1 MAKTRYITSEDG
13 LMVLQKINELLNLK
27 RGYQP
32 NTKRTSELEARLKEY
47 HWTEICD
54 VLEYIFK
61 KWSTWSERDRYFNPT
76 TLFRKSNFERY
87 IEDMQIDSEKDNQSG
102 LEETEKTKTVKTLQ
116 DYIKAVLER
125 SGYSKAH
132 YLRLSLD
139 GKAKINEYLK
149 KQYENGISPTE
160 TSIIGLLQEVA

>member
-1 MAKTRYITSEDG
+1 MAKKRYITSEDG
-13 LMVLQKINELLNLK
+13 LMVLHKLNELLKLN

-61 KWSTWSERDRYFNPT
+61 KWRTWSDRDRYFNPT

-102 LEETEKTKTVKTLQ
+102 LEETEKTKTVKTLN

-132 YLRLSLD
+132 YLRLSLA
-139 GKAKINEYLK
+139 GKAKINDYLNN
-149 KQYENGISPTE
+149 QYENGISPDE
-160 TSIIGLLQEVA
+160 TSIIEILQEVA